1 MVFETWGRE
10 ESSEGVSEDVIVCN
24 RPLVIT
30 RVTAGYVCHLRTKTV
45 HVINDVECVKRINE
59 NFIDHV
65 QKWRL
70 LFTVN

>member
-30 RVTAGYVCHLRTKTV
+30 RVTAGYVCHLRN
-45 HVINDVECVKRINE
+45 VINNVECVKRINE
-59 NFIDHV
+59 NCIDHV